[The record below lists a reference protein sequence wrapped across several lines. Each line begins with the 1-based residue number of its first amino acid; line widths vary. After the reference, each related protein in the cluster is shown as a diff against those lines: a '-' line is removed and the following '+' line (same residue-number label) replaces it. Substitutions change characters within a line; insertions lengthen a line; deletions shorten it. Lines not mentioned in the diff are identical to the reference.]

1 MESRHFAFNVARPLF
16 ANGDDKQSS
25 VDLSTAVQHG
35 HHRQDSKRNHRES
48 ELISFFLRAVEQK
61 GGAAGLGQENWRAR
75 SRDNF
80 TWQTQAISLRAHD
93 MPPLWSTKFYICFV
107 FGYLFVQKKS
117 YPGRDKK
124 QSKQKHALKT
134 PLWRVSFHQG
144 GKKSGV
150 NVTSIFAFFS
160 SCTVYP
166 ASELQPRVKSFSPCF
181 YEAHTACHIPRTQQ
195 AGEKHQVPRMQ
206 IQVSGRRLSN
216 AAFIQSPRYIS
227 YIKNPNILPD

>member
-124 QSKQKHALKT
+124 QSKSMRWKPFVACELSSRGQKVRSQRHIYICL
-134 PLWRVSFHQG
+134 
-144 GKKSGV
+144 
-150 NVTSIFAFFS
+150 FFQAAQF
-160 SCTVYP
+160 T
-166 ASELQPRVKSFSPCF
+166 LRLNFSPESNNF
-181 YEAHTACHIPRTQQ
+181 LRAFMRHTLPVTFPGPNKQ
-195 AGEKHQVPRMQ
+195 EKNIRFQEGKYKYQVEGWAMQ
-206 IQVSGRRLSN
+206 HSSRVRDI
-216 AAFIQSPRYIS
+216 FPT
-227 YIKNPNILPD
+227 

>member
-25 VDLSTAVQHG
+25 VDLSDAVQHG

-80 TWQTQAISLRAHD
+80 TWQTRAISLRAHD

-107 FGYLFVQKKS
+107 FGYFVQKKS
-117 YPGRDKK
+117 YQGRDKK
-124 QSKQKHALKT
+124 QSKSMRWEPFVTCELSS
-134 PLWRVSFHQG
+134 R

-150 NVTSIFAFFS
+150 NVTSIIAIFFS

-166 ASELQPRVKSFSPCF
+166 ASELQPRVKSFSSCF
-181 YEAHTACHIPRTQQ
+181 YEAHTLPVTFPGPSKQ
-195 AGEKHQVPRMQ
+195 EK
-206 IQVSGRRLSN
+206 
-216 AAFIQSPRYIS
+216 
-227 YIKNPNILPD
+227 NINFQEGKYNYKY

>member
-80 TWQTQAISLRAHD
+80 TWQTRAISLRAHD

-107 FGYLFVQKKS
+107 FTFSCKRRVIQGGTKNNPKVYA
-117 YPGRDKK
+117 GN
-124 QSKQKHALKT
+124 

-150 NVTSIFAFFS
+150 NVTSIFAFFFK
-160 SCTVYP
+160 
-166 ASELQPRVKSFSPCF
+166 LHRLPCVWTS
-181 YEAHTACHIPRTQQ
+181 A
-195 AGEKHQVPRMQ
+195 
-206 IQVSGRRLSN
+206 
-216 AAFIQSPRYIS
+216 
-227 YIKNPNILPD
+227 

>member
-80 TWQTQAISLRAHD
+80 TWQTRAISLRAHD
-93 MPPLWSTKFYICFV
+93 MPPLWSTKFCICFV
-107 FGYLFVQKKS
+107 FVYRAKEELSREGQKTIQTKACAENPFVTYELSSRGQKVRCQRHLYICLFFQAAQFTLRLNFSPESNHFLRAFMRHTLPVTF
-117 YPGRDKK
+117 PGP
-124 QSKQKHALKT
+124 SKQEKNIRFQECKYKYQVEGWAMQHSS
-134 PLWRVSFHQG
+134 RVRD
-144 GKKSGV
+144 
-150 NVTSIFAFFS
+150 IFP
-160 SCTVYP
+160 T
-166 ASELQPRVKSFSPCF
+166 
-181 YEAHTACHIPRTQQ
+181 
-195 AGEKHQVPRMQ
+195 
-206 IQVSGRRLSN
+206 
-216 AAFIQSPRYIS
+216 
-227 YIKNPNILPD
+227 

>member
-80 TWQTQAISLRAHD
+80 TWQTRAISLRAHD

-124 QSKQKHALKT
+124 QSKQKHASMCWKWFIKCFIIVLFA
-134 PLWRVSFHQG
+134 W
-144 GKKSGV
+144 KS
-150 NVTSIFAFFS
+150 FFS
-160 SCTVYP
+160 SC
-166 ASELQPRVKSFSPCF
+166 
-181 YEAHTACHIPRTQQ
+181 
-195 AGEKHQVPRMQ
+195 
-206 IQVSGRRLSN
+206 
-216 AAFIQSPRYIS
+216 
-227 YIKNPNILPD
+227 

>member
-93 MPPLWSTKFYICFV
+93 MPPLWSTKFCICFV

-134 PLWRVSFHQG
+134 PLWRMSFHQE

-150 NVTSIFAFFS
+150 NVTSIFAFFFKLHS
-160 SCTVYP
+160 LPCAWTSAQSQIIFSMLLWGTHCLSHSQDP
-166 ASELQPRVKSFSPCF
+166 ASRRK
-181 YEAHTACHIPRTQQ
+181 T
-195 AGEKHQVPRMQ
+195 
-206 IQVSGRRLSN
+206 SGSKN
-216 AAFIQSPRYIS
+216 ANTSIR
-227 YIKNPNILPD
+227 

>member
-124 QSKQKHALKT
+124 QSKSMRWKPFVTYELSSRGQKVRCQRHLYIC
-134 PLWRVSFHQG
+134 H
-144 GKKSGV
+144 
-150 NVTSIFAFFS
+150 FFS

>member
-80 TWQTQAISLRAHD
+80 TWQTRAISLRAHD

-124 QSKQKHALKT
+124 QSKSMRWKPFVWAFIK
-134 PLWRVSFHQG
+134 G
-144 GKKSGV
+144 AKSQES
-150 NVTSIFAFFS
+150 TSHLYLPFFS

-166 ASELQPRVKSFSPCF
+166 APELQPRVKSFSPCF

>member
-16 ANGDDKQSS
+16 ANRYDKQSS
-25 VDLSTAVQHG
+25 VDLSYAVKHSLS
-35 HHRQDSKRNHRES
+35 HHRLDSKRNHRES

-80 TWQTQAISLRAHD
+80 TWQTRAISLRAHD
-93 MPPLWSTKFYICFV
+93 MPPLWSTKFYVCFV

-124 QSKQKHALKT
+124 QSKQNRRWKT
-134 PLWRVSFHQG
+134 FCDVWAFIKGAKSQVSTSPLFLPS
-144 GKKSGV
+144 
-150 NVTSIFAFFS
+150 FS

-166 ASELQPRVKSFSPCF
+166 APS
-181 YEAHTACHIPRTQQ
+181 A
-195 AGEKHQVPRMQ
+195 
-206 IQVSGRRLSN
+206 
-216 AAFIQSPRYIS
+216 
-227 YIKNPNILPD
+227 